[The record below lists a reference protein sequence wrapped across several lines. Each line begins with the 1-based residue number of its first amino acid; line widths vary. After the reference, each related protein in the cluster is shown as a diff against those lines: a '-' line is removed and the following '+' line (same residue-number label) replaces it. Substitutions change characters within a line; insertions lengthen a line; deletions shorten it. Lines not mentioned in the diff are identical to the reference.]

1 MMEVMVNEQDWFKA
15 MYDGVTPELR
25 EAFIERNAK
34 EIFALLV
41 DIKMCNRSNKA
52 YHGYVGQFPG
62 MDYETLSIADV
73 QLVASCTKLRVIR
86 LRERE
91 TAGMSSET
99 RHHKLDFSG
108 LSLEKAGTPEWD
120 RVRAEMME
128 VVVNEQGWFEA
139 VYDGVAPELREALFD
154 RSLKELF
161 ELPVDV
167 KMRNTS
173 NKANHGYIGQFPGMD
188 YEALSVADVH
198 LVESTRSF
206 TELMWPEG
214 NPSFWS
220 DHTHPMI
227 IKAYTYTSVVLLCQL
242 SQLEKMVRR
251 MLLECLGVVK
261 YFDRQNSELT
271 FNLRMARYGALTAQ
285 EADVS
290 LPPHVDGVTVT
301 LVVQHKVA
309 GLQVLT
315 ADGEWLAVPPSPN
328 SNGRLRAQLHR
339 VMVGGEETRYS
350 AIFGSLPKDDV
361 MVEVP
366 EELVDEEHPLMY
378 KPFNYP
384 SFVNF
389 TYLEKGAKSN
399 DTLKAYCGV
408 QQDDEVGA

>member
-1 MMEVMVNEQDWFKA
+1 
-15 MYDGVTPELR
+15 
-25 EAFIERNAK
+25 
-34 EIFALLV
+34 
-41 DIKMCNRSNKA
+41 
-52 YHGYVGQFPG
+52 
-62 MDYETLSIADV
+62 
-73 QLVASCTKLRVIR
+73 
-86 LRERE
+86 
-91 TAGMSSET
+91 MSTET

-206 TELMWPEG
+206 TEL
-214 NPSFWS
+214 
-220 DHTHPMI
+220 I
-227 IKAYTYTSVVLLCQL
+227 
-242 SQLEKMVRR
+242 
-251 MLLECLGVVK
+251 
-261 YFDRQNSELT
+261 
-271 FNLRMARYGALTAQ
+271 
-285 EADVS
+285 
-290 LPPHVDGVTVT
+290 
-301 LVVQHKVA
+301 
-309 GLQVLT
+309 
-315 ADGEWLAVPPSPN
+315 
-328 SNGRLRAQLHR
+328 NGRLRAQLHR
-339 VMVGGEETRYS
+339 VMVGGEDTRYS
-350 AIFGSLPKDDV
+350 AILGSLPKDDV

-389 TYLEKGAKSN
+389 TYSEEGAKSN

-408 QQDDEVGA
+408 QQDDQVGA